1 MRHLVS
7 ILVIA
12 VIGLWAALPAHAA
25 VKSLTV
31 RVDGLA
37 CPFCAYGVEKKLKK
51 ITEIETLTIDIDA
64 GQIGI
69 TVRPGVRLAAS
80 GQDDRAGAGLVAR
93 IRKAV
98 REGGFTPRE
107 IQATVEGEVL
117 AHEAGWR
124 LRIPETG
131 EMLALKGNGTATAL
145 NKASSNGR
153 ITLTGTIQTDGAGGV
168 SVMIERI
175 EA

>member
-1 MRHLVS
+1 MRYIVS

-12 VIGLWAALPAHAA
+12 VIGLWAALPAQAA
-25 VKSLTV
+25 VKSLTLQ
-31 RVDGLA
+31 VDGLA

-51 ITEIETLTIDIDA
+51 IAEIEKLTIDIDA

-69 TVRPGVRLAAS
+69 TVKDGVRLAAS
-80 GQDDRAGAGLVAR
+80 GQDDQAGAGLVAR

-117 AHEAGWR
+117 AHDGGWR

-131 EMLALKGNGTATAL
+131 ELLTLKESDRATAL
-145 NKASSNGR
+145 NDASSKGR
-153 ITLTGTIQTDGAGGV
+153 VVVTGTIQTDGAGV
-168 SVMIERI
+168 TVTIERI
-175 EA
+175 DA